1 MGLGNLISGV
11 GVVLYYGLQIF
22 SYILLGRIITSWV
35 GADPRN
41 PLVLLLYR
49 VTEPFL
55 KRIALWFPALRNLG
69 GFDWTPMAL
78 FLALVLLQYSIAAP
92 LIRLGARL
100 AAGN

>member
-11 GVVLYYGLQIF
+11 GLVLYHGLQIF
-22 SYILLGRIITSWV
+22 SYILLGRIVTSWV
-35 GADPRN
+35 GANPRN

-49 VTEPFL
+49 ITEPFL
-55 KRIALWFPALRNLG
+55 KRISNLFPALRNMG
-69 GFDWTPMAL
+69 GFDWTPMVL
-78 FLALVLLQYSIAAP
+78 FLALLLLQYSIAAP